1 MVGTGLFTGLLV
13 MSLMFMMCSAAL
25 SSVLGSFKQRRSH
38 FWMRVSLFQFVPA
51 VLPGLFALSAKVGIV
66 GEGTLR
72 TTGPRL
78 AVACA
83 LSLVV
88 VPALLYRSSSS
99 RPDDSRGGSDPE
111 PDPPPDPPD
120 PPHGGIS
127 LPDASQSAARLRDH
141 SGGGRRWRKPRRAAR
156 EPDRIPARA
165 R

>member
-1 MVGTGLFTGLLV
+1 MSV
-13 MSLMFMMCSAAL
+13 MFVMCSAAL
-25 SSVLGSFKQRRSH
+25 SSLLGSFKQRRSH
-38 FWMRVSLFQFVPA
+38 FWLRALLLQLVPA
-51 VLPGLFALSAKVGIV
+51 VLPGLLALSEKVGIV

-78 AVACA
+78 AVASA

-88 VPALLYRSSSS
+88 VPALLYRSPSSGS
-99 RPDDSRGGSDPE
+99 GDSGGGSDFGGGSDPG

-120 PPHGGIS
+120 PPHGGIP
-127 LPDASQSAARLRDH
+127 LPDADQSAARLRDH

-156 EPDRIPARA
+156 EPDRIPTRV